1 MTTTPRGLR
10 AAGRR
15 LWTAVTCDFELDPPE
30 LELLTE
36 ACRTL
41 DLIAD
46 LRTEAAKNGVV
57 IASNQG
63 VRVHPAVVEAR
74 QQRLALAKL
83 LSALACQGPR
93 GGRGDSVSVRRK
105 VDPVTM
111 PPRELVEF
119 NVER

>member
-1 MTTTPRGLR
+1 MATTPRGLR

-15 LWTAVTCDFELDPPE
+15 LWTAVTSDFELDPPE

-41 DLIAD
+41 DLITD
-46 LRTEAAKNGVV
+46 LRAEAAMNGIV

-74 QQRLALAKL
+74 QRRLALAKL
-83 LSALACQGPR
+83 LSALGLPKGLAE
-93 GGRGDSVSVRRK
+93 DEA
-105 VDPVTM
+105 TA
-111 PPRELVEF
+111 
-119 NVER
+119 